1 MWFILSESAKEN
13 VRWSFMKYVGYVLL
27 ASDEVKSEV
36 WRIKSQDA
44 GRRPTTRR
52 PTTIKM
58 FSACLSLVQFGS
70 AAAAEPRE
78 ERKDGCK
85 AC

>member
-13 VRWSFMKYVGYVLL
+13 VRWSFMKYVGLVLL

-36 WRIKSQDA
+36 WRIKTLAD
-44 GRRPTTRR
+44 GRRR

-70 AAAAEPRE
+70 AAAAESRE